1 MKNDLTRHMFRHD
14 LKKKLIIVTAV
25 CAGIVC
31 LLGILFVIFRGEK
44 VDNDMSNMVTAFVC
58 VYTLVS
64 VIGTVVKVHGM
75 ELCFNRSRKTG
86 MKAIF
91 AELLVML
98 PFNAALAV
106 GCEYLL
112 SKLSGGSIIGYD
124 FNPVPSLLG
133 LSSADGAAGVLA
145 SFGFILLALYA
156 ISMVS
161 TMIMTIIYKFGKKAW
176 VGFWILYM
184 LLIFSS
190 DSLLNP
196 FKKFA
201 SVIGVS
207 TGVLALMGLILVSA
221 AFTAAFI
228 LLYRKT
234 ELNKNALGFARAS

>member
-1 MKNDLTRHMFRHD
+1 MFRHD

-58 VYTLVS
+58 VYTFVS
-64 VIGTVVKVHGM
+64 VIGTVVKTHGM
-75 ELCFNRSRKTG
+75 ELCFNRSRRSG
-86 MKAIF
+86 IKAIF

-124 FNPVPSLLG
+124 FKPVPSLLG
-133 LSSADGAAGVLA
+133 LGSADGAAGVLA

-176 VGFWILYM
+176 IGFWILYM
-184 LLIFSS
+184 LMIFGSNSIANPFNRLAGFLGISTGLLALIALIFV
-190 DSLLNP
+190 
-196 FKKFA
+196 
-201 SVIGVS
+201 SVLF
-207 TGVLALMGLILVSA
+207 TVL
-221 AFTAAFI
+221 FI
-228 LLYRKT
+228 LLYRKS
-234 ELNKNALGFARAS
+234 EMGKDLLGFARAA

>member
-1 MKNDLTRHMFRHD
+1 MFRHD

-75 ELCFNRSRKTG
+75 ELCFNRSRRSG
-86 MKAIF
+86 IKAIF

-124 FNPVPSLLG
+124 FKPVPSLLG
-133 LSSADGAAGVLA
+133 LSSADGAAGILA
-145 SFGFILLALYA
+145 AFGFILLALYA

-176 VGFWILYM
+176 IGFWILYM
-184 LLIFSS
+184 LMIFGSNTIANPFNRLAGFLGISTGLLALIALIFV
-190 DSLLNP
+190 
-196 FKKFA
+196 
-201 SVIGVS
+201 SVLF
-207 TGVLALMGLILVSA
+207 TVL
-221 AFTAAFI
+221 FI
-228 LLYRKT
+228 LLYRKS
-234 ELNKNALGFARAS
+234 EMGKSLLGFARAA

>member
-1 MKNDLTRHMFRHD
+1 MFRRD

-75 ELCFNRSRKTG
+75 ELCFNRSRRSG
-86 MKAIF
+86 IKAIF

-124 FNPVPSLLG
+124 FKPVPSLLG
-133 LSSADGAAGVLA
+133 LSSADGAAGILA
-145 SFGFILLALYA
+145 AFGFILLALYA

-176 VGFWILYM
+176 IGFWILYM
-184 LLIFSS
+184 LMIFGSNTIANPFNRLAGFLGISTGLLALIALIFV
-190 DSLLNP
+190 
-196 FKKFA
+196 
-201 SVIGVS
+201 SVLF
-207 TGVLALMGLILVSA
+207 TVL
-221 AFTAAFI
+221 FI
-228 LLYRKT
+228 LLYRKS
-234 ELNKNALGFARAS
+234 EMGKSLLGFARAA

>member
-1 MKNDLTRHMFRHD
+1 MFRHD

-64 VIGTVVKVHGM
+64 VIGTVVKTHGM
-75 ELCFNRSRKTG
+75 ELCFNRSRRSG
-86 MKAIF
+86 IKAIF

-124 FNPVPSLLG
+124 FKPVPSLLG
-133 LSSADGAAGVLA
+133 LSSADGAAGILA
-145 SFGFILLALYA
+145 AFGFILLALYA

-184 LLIFSS
+184 LMIFGSNTIANPFNRLAGFLGISTGLLALIALIFV
-190 DSLLNP
+190 
-196 FKKFA
+196 
-201 SVIGVS
+201 SVLF
-207 TGVLALMGLILVSA
+207 TVL
-221 AFTAAFI
+221 FI
-228 LLYRKT
+228 LLYRKS
-234 ELNKNALGFARAS
+234 EMGKNLLGFARAA